1 MFIKKG
7 EIVDAIRLRVRG
19 LFNSYRDPKTH
30 KIHRTL
36 PFPPRTT
43 LVGLAGAALGLS
55 EDVLWGEYK
64 DLQVAVVDISKENSL
79 HGVGRADDLIKY
91 KKYKDSDVETSIL
104 IRELLY
110 KSEYLIYYTSSKKNA
125 LEKIHEAFLHPK
137 YALSLGRDD
146 ELIMLHEIEKVNL
159 MPLESGDYGETIL
172 PFNPATE
179 GFHIDITTQKYFE
192 PCTLATLP
200 SQFTIKNGVRTPSK
214 LQTYAFL
221 KNLRIQI
228 TKDGGFT
235 DGRYNFFFL

>member
-1 MFIKKG
+1 MFINKG

-19 LFNSYRDPKTH
+19 VFNSYRDPKTH
-30 KIHRTL
+30 KIHRTF

-43 LVGLAGAALGLS
+43 LVGLAGAAMGLP
-55 EDVLWGEYK
+55 EDILWNEYK

-79 HGVGRADDLIKY
+79 RGVGRADDLIKY
-91 KKYKDSDVETSIL
+91 KKYKDSTVETSIL

-110 KSEYLIYYTSSKKNA
+110 KPEYLIYYVSSKENA
-125 LEKIHEAFLHPK
+125 LEEIHEAFLHPK

-159 MPLESGDYGETIL
+159 MPLESGEYEETIL

-179 GFHIDITTQKYFE
+179 GFHIDITKQRYFE

-200 SQFTIKNGVRTPSK
+200 SQFIIKKGVRVPSK

-221 KNLRIQI
+221 KNLKIHI

-235 DGRYNFFFL
+235 DGAYNFFLI